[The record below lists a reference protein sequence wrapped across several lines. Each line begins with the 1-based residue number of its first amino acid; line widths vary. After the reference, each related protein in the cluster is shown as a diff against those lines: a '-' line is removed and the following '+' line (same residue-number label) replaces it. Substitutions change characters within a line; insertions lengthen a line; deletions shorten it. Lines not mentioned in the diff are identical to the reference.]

1 MPTPLRARVAHGWVW
16 KLGLEVGRP
25 VVKSSAVVAG
35 ALIVGFAVTGCAT
48 KGFVREN
55 VAVVDTRL
63 TEVETRTAT
72 QLQQHDTQ
80 LAELDRTARDALQRA
95 TDAGKLAEGK
105 FLYQQVLADDGVK
118 FELGQWV
125 LTPEGEAR
133 LMELANRLKGEN
145 RNVYVEI
152 QGHTDATGPEEY
164 NMKLGEERA
173 EAVRRF
179 LSKQGLALNRMATIS
194 YGEAEPVAP
203 NDNRE
208 GRAQNRRVA
217 LIVLA

>member
-1 MPTPLRARVAHGWVW
+1 M
-16 KLGLEVGRP
+16 P

>member
-1 MPTPLRARVAHGWVW
+1 M
-16 KLGLEVGRP
+16 P
-25 VVKSSAVVAG
+25 VVRSSAVVAG
-35 ALIVGFAVTGCAT
+35 ALMVGFAVTGCAT
-48 KGFVREN
+48 KEFVREN

-63 TEVETRTAT
+63 TDVETRTTT

-80 LAELDRTARDALQRA
+80 LAELDKTARDALQRA

-118 FELGQWV
+118 FELGRWV

-133 LMELANRLKGEN
+133 LTELANRLKGEN

-152 QGHTDATGPEEY
+152 QGHTDATGSEEY

-194 YGEAEPVAP
+194 YGEAEPIAP
-203 NDNRE
+203 NDNRA

>member
-1 MPTPLRARVAHGWVW
+1 M
-16 KLGLEVGRP
+16 P

-35 ALIVGFAVTGCAT
+35 ALVVGFAVTGCAT
-48 KGFVREN
+48 KNFVREN

-63 TEVETRTAT
+63 TGVETRTTT
-72 QLQQHDTQ
+72 QLRQHDTQ
-80 LAELDRTARDALQRA
+80 IAELDKTARDALQRA
-95 TDAGKLAEGK
+95 TEAGKLAEGK

-118 FELGQWV
+118 FALGRWE

-152 QGHTDATGPEEY
+152 QGHTDATGSAAY

-179 LSKQGLALNRMATIS
+179 LSKQGLALNRMSTIS